1 MVTGRYG
8 ERRRLEQGNRLAG
21 QSVKKKVIVA
31 LTLASVIPLLL
42 LVYALQTPT
51 RSPLGP
57 GGDLSGTFA
66 LTALLLFSAL
76 LIAGGGFVIWDIA
89 SAISRAAQLAT
100 TAKAS
105 DLPSGHVR
113 QDEIGTLMDSFGK
126 MLVTI
131 EQQTDEINQFPRRLD
146 QLARQAFLDPLTG
159 LPNRAIFV
167 DRLALA
173 LTRTERRGEFLA
185 VLFLDLDRFKVINDS
200 LGHSAGDQLL
210 VGLSQRLTARLRP
223 EDTVARLGSDE
234 FAVLLEDVKD
244 ASAVT
249 AVAERLGAELQRPIL
264 FQERGLF
271 ITVSIGIALTTSR
284 GTTPEEIL
292 RNAELAMH
300 HAKARA
306 RPATSSSTRA

>member
-1 MVTGRYG
+1 MGAKALRREIAFTGQR
-8 ERRRLEQGNRLAG
+8 
-21 QSVKKKVIVA
+21 VKRKVLVA
-31 LTLASVIPLLL
+31 LILASVIPLLL
-42 LVYALQTPT
+42 LTYALQTPT
-51 RSPLGP
+51 RSLLGP
-57 GGDLSGTFA
+57 VGDLSGTFA

-76 LIAGGGFVIWDIA
+76 LIAGGGFVVWDIA

-113 QDEIGTLMDSFGK
+113 QDEIGTLVDSFGK

-146 QLARQAFLDPLTG
+146 QLARQAFRDPLTG
-159 LPNRAIFV
+159 LPNRSLFV

-173 LTRTERRGEFLA
+173 LTRTERRGELLA
-185 VLFLDLDRFKVINDS
+185 VLFLDLDRFKVINDG

-210 VGLSQRLTARLRP
+210 IGLSQRLTIRLRP
-223 EDTVARLGSDE
+223 EDTIARLGSDE

-249 AVAERLGAELQRPIL
+249 EVAERLGAEMQQPFL
-264 FQERGLF
+264 FR
-271 ITVSIGIALTTSR
+271 SASCSSR
-284 GTTPEEIL
+284 RASASPSPPRAARRRRKSSATPSSPCTTP
-292 RNAELAMH
+292 R
-300 HAKARA
+300 RGA